1 MNIELLRTLGQ
12 VKRYRQGEFVCLEQE
27 PGNTAFL
34 LLKGTADVICGS
46 FEDRCRKVAQLQPG
60 AIFGEMSLLENK
72 ARNASVQATAEDTM
86 VLEIERNNFLLT
98 LQADCEIAWNLMRSL
113 LTRMEN
119 MMNGISRSGLP
130 SASVYQS
137 SACYLQLKQLNRQQ
151 FYKMIEQDVNYV
163 FSLLKF
169 LSSSVAAM
177 NEEMVRQVN

>member
-1 MNIELLRTLGQ
+1 MNIELLRTLGR
-12 VKRYRQGEFVCLEQE
+12 VKSYRQGEFVCLEQE

-46 FEDRCRKVAQLQPG
+46 FEDRCRKVAQLLPG

-86 VLEIERNNFLLT
+86 VLEIEKNNFLLT
-98 LQADCEIAWNLMRSL
+98 LQADCEIAWNLMCSL

-119 MMNGISRSGLP
+119 MMNEISRSGLP
-130 SASVYQS
+130 SAAVYQS

-169 LSSSVAAM
+169 LSSSLAAM